1 VTVTGIR
8 CPVVSSGVLAKG
20 KELAPR
26 LQRVLA
32 PQYGQTEG
40 PPVSSER
47 RNKRNRTTAAPD
59 KKDTQWSAE
68 GVADGQA
75 LLVRPP
81 ERERECVC
89 VSNACKWT
97 GGKECL
103 IDG

>member
-1 VTVTGIR
+1 MGIAYYLAEIH
-8 CPVVSSGVLAKG
+8 PPDDLLYPGVW
-20 KELAPR
+20 
-26 LQRVLA
+26 
-32 PQYGQTEG
+32 QTEG

-59 KKDTQWSAE
+59 EKDTQWSAE

-89 VSNACKWT
+89 VCRTHASGRGERNV
-97 GGKECL
+97 
-103 IDG
+103 